1 MLFEA
6 FAFISIPLK
15 ISDAFSGGIL
25 SIYDVSFNNNSRFV
39 LFEKI
44 VVAKDH
50 RLRTLNIAFDKI
62 DSRQRRDFGDPRQ
75 GI

>member
-6 FAFISIPLK
+6 FTFISMSFK
-15 ISDAFSGGIL
+15 ICDAFSGGIL
-25 SIYDVSFNNNSRFV
+25 SIYDVSFNNNPRFV

-50 RLRTLNIAFDKI
+50 RFRALNIALDKI